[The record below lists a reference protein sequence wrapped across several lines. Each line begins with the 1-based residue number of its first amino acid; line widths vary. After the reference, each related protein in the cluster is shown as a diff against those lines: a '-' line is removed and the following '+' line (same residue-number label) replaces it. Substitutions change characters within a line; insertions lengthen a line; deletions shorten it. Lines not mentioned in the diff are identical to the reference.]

1 VDRSILDGDDI
12 GFVKVFVKEGTDKVM
27 GATIVHP
34 HAGDLISEI
43 TLLMHSR
50 LGLASLAN
58 VIHPYPTQSEAIRK
72 IGDAYNRSRLTP
84 LVRVILRKIVSSQK

>member
-12 GFVKVFVKEGTDKVM
+12 GFVKVFVKEGTDKVLYEICLFLIKKIGIKITYNLLIKVM

-50 LGLASLAN
+50 LGLA
-58 VIHPYPTQSEAIRK
+58 R
-72 IGDAYNRSRLTP
+72 
-84 LVRVILRKIVSSQK
+84 